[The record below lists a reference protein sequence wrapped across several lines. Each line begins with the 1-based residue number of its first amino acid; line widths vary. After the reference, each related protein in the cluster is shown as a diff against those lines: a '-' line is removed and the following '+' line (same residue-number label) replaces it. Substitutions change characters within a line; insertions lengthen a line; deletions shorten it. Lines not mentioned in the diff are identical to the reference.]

1 MEDINIP
8 NDELH
13 LRMWA
18 DLRARDDARTLA
30 EEAVDEAALLYFG
43 LGLSV
48 EAVLHA
54 IRLSEPEWLA
64 RLAASSERRDA
75 MRAAVLHALRHGW
88 DGPG

>member
-1 MEDINIP
+1 MEDITIP

-18 DLRARDDARTLA
+18 DLRARDDARMLA

-48 EAVLHA
+48 AAVLHA
-54 IRLSEPEWLA
+54 IRLNQAEWLA
-64 RLAASSERRDA
+64 RLARSNDRRDA
-75 MRAAVLHALRHGW
+75 ISAAVVHALRKEWATG
-88 DGPG
+88 